1 MVRGDGFTRTPSREI
16 STVTTAVVGVLC
28 DIHDLPLSTGPIG
41 CGAPQARP
49 DWGVSRRQRLRALDA
64 IFLPMETSTQSLHVG
79 SVLVFEGPAPDP
91 ATFRDHVIDAVAAVP
106 CLGRRA
112 MPMPLDLGRPIWV
125 DAPDND
131 PADRVHHVCLEESGE
146 AGDDHALRALVCE
159 VMGRRLDPDHPLWE
173 LWQVDG
179 LTGGRWAVIA
189 KAHHA
194 MVDGESGSDLVAAL
208 LTGGAAPFAGPDH
221 PTGNRRAVAPTL
233 AAQPAP
239 TRAALVGDLVRWLC
253 LLPLRTIRLLLRS
266 LRHPRV
272 AHRRAAQVRYGLRQV
287 LVPDLPPSVLTGT
300 LGAQQGWGWTSTD
313 LAPLARTVGAAG
325 ATVNDAYIAALAGGL
340 RRFLLGRGEPV
351 ESIVV
356 RAIVP
361 VSGRAHEVHRTR
373 AEQLQPGNLA
383 SAMFVVLPVDLGDAQ
398 ARLVAVAAR
407 TAEQKAH
414 GVPAATAAVV
424 RSADHIPAVLL
435 ARGARAYGHSGQG
448 RVNLVASNVRGPA
461 TEQRLLGRR
470 LLELIPWLPTAE
482 EVRVSTAMVTCAGRL
497 TIGITGDAAALPDLD
512 DLVAAV
518 ARELTDLTGAAHTPR
533 QSKERSVG

>member
-1 MVRGDGFTRTPSREI
+1 MRTPSREI
-16 STVTTAVVGVLC
+16 STVTTADVGVLC
-28 DIHDLPLSTGPIG
+28 DIRDLPQSTGSIG
-41 CGAPQARP
+41 CGAPLVRP

-91 ATFRDHVIDAVAAVP
+91 AAFRDHVIAAVAAVP

-125 DAPDND
+125 DAPDSD
-131 PADRVHHVCLEESGE
+131 PADRVHHVSLEESGQ
-146 AGDDHALRALVCE
+146 AGDDHLLRDLVCE
-159 VMGRRLDPDHPLWE
+159 VMARRLDPDQPLWE

-189 KAHHA
+189 KAHHT

-208 LTGGAAPFAGPDH
+208 LTGDAAPPTDADGPTAH
-221 PTGNRRAVAPTL
+221 RRSAPTL

-239 TRAALVGDLVRWLC
+239 TRTALVGDLLRWLC

-266 LRHPRV
+266 LHDPRG
-272 AHRRAAQVRYGLRQV
+272 ARRRAAQVRYGLRQV
-287 LVPDLPPSVLTGT
+287 LVPDLPPSVLTGP
-300 LGAQQGWGWTSTD
+300 LGAQQVWGWTSTD

-325 ATVNDAYIAALAGGL
+325 ATVNDAYIAALTGGL
-340 RRFLLGRGEPV
+340 RRFLIGRGEPV

-361 VSGRAHEVHRTR
+361 VSRRASEVHRTR

-383 SAMFVVLPVDLGDAQ
+383 SAMFVVLPVDLDDAP
-398 ARLVAVAAR
+398 ARLAVVAAR
-407 TAEQKAH
+407 TADQKAR

-424 RSADHIPAVLL
+424 RVADHIPAVLL

-497 TIGITGDAAALPDLD
+497 TIGITADGAALPDLD
-512 DLVAAV
+512 DLVVAV
-518 ARELTDLTGAAHTPR
+518 ARELTDLAAAHG
-533 QSKERSVG
+533 SA

>member
-1 MVRGDGFTRTPSREI
+1 
-16 STVTTAVVGVLC
+16 
-28 DIHDLPLSTGPIG
+28 
-41 CGAPQARP
+41 
-49 DWGVSRRQRLRALDA
+49 
-64 IFLPMETSTQSLHVG
+64 
-79 SVLVFEGPAPDP
+79 
-91 ATFRDHVIDAVAAVP
+91 
-106 CLGRRA
+106 

-125 DAPDND
+125 DAPDSD
-131 PADRVHHVCLEESGE
+131 PSDRVHHVCLEESGI

-159 VMGRRLDPDHPLWE
+159 VMGRRLDPDQPLWE

-189 KAHHA
+189 KAHHT

-221 PTGNRRAVAPTL
+221 PTANRRAVAPTL

-253 LLPLRTIRLLLRS
+253 LLPLRTIRLLLRY

-272 AHRRAAQVRYGLRQV
+272 ARRRAAQVRYGPRQV
-287 LVPDLPPSVLTGT
+287 LVPDLPPSVLTGP

-361 VSGRAHEVHRTR
+361 VSGRAHEVHPTR
-373 AEQLQPGNLA
+373 AEQLQPSNLA